1 MDLPGLR
8 GLAGFLSGVL
18 AVWLTTDWDYNILR
32 NDKRDQVWEGALI
45 MNVLTLS
52 RQLGSEGDRIATA
65 VAKSLKW
72 SYMNHA
78 IINRAARQA
87 GLPEV
92 ALAQIDEL
100 GFLGINPS
108 PKDHRA
114 YLNQVES
121 VIQELA
127 DKGDVVIVGCAGQKV
142 LADCPGALHVQLV
155 APFELRLA
163 RLMAQEG
170 ISEEAA
176 IERLIASDKRRA
188 NYLKKNY
195 GVNWLDPALY
205 DLVINTAKINPDD
218 AIDCIIRLLR
228 SGKLQT
234 VA

>member
-1 MDLPGLR
+1 
-8 GLAGFLSGVL
+8 
-18 AVWLTTDWDYNILR
+18 
-32 NDKRDQVWEGALI
+32 

-52 RQLGSEGDRIATA
+52 RQLGSEGDRIAKA

-108 PKDHRA
+108 PGEHRA

-121 VIQELA
+121 VIRELA
-127 DKGDVVIVGCAGQKV
+127 DKGEMVIVGCAGQKV
-142 LADCPGALHVQLV
+142 LADRPGVLHVQVV

-170 ISEEAA
+170 IPEEAA

-205 DLVINTAKINPDD
+205 DLVVNTTKVNPDD
-218 AIDCIIRLLR
+218 AVDCIVRLLHAR
-228 SGKLQT
+228 ESQ
-234 VA
+234 AIA